1 MVDMNIEK
9 LGAEAFITG
18 IIFGNA
24 NPDRKMLERIKR
36 EQYNAFSTLK
46 DFIIKYLESNKSS
59 QLPLFITDNFDL
71 FGIPNEKNISNTL
84 KN

>member
-9 LGAEAFITG
+9 LGAEAFIT
-18 IIFGNA
+18 GNA